1 MTGQRTVLM
10 AQKRGQYHVALY
22 ERLSREDG
30 DRPES
35 DSIVNQQR
43 LLEDYCA
50 HHPEFQIVGH
60 YSDDGYTGT
69 NFDRPAFR
77 RLLSDIEAG
86 AVTCVIVKDLSR
98 FGRDYIDMGHYLERH
113 FPSHAVRF
121 IAVND
126 GVDSQ
131 RGPYDMMLPLKNVFN
146 AQYAK
151 DISEKVRSAFEVK
164 QRRGEFVGAFASYG
178 YRKDPENHN
187 HLIADPAA
195 AAVVLRI
202 FELAASGVGQ
212 VRIAMILNQENIPCP
227 SAYKRLMGERYANS
241 KKLDSTHYWTYSTV
255 HRILQNEMYLGNMV
269 QGRYIRPTMH
279 GKAKKAD
286 PRDWIVAEGTHEAIV
301 SRELWNTVQAQ
312 IAKNTRAPN
321 FDRNVG
327 LFAGFLKC
335 GDCGRAMVKTRRGDR
350 LYYSCGSYRR
360 YGAAVC
366 SSHTAHPDELEQII
380 LADLNQLIRAV
391 NDLQTIAEN
400 NREKEGCANNKA
412 SERQC
417 LDTAL
422 SRVRRLKQ
430 SSYEDYRDKLLSRD
444 EFLRYK
450 ADYDRQEQTLLQ
462 QLERTGEDRADSL
475 PEQPWVDN
483 LVRLGK
489 LTELDRITLAQTVKE
504 IRVFE
509 GNKIEIHYIF
519 SEELRPLLEK
529 PKLGQSG

>member
-1 MTGQRTVLM
+1 M
-10 AQKRGQYHVALY
+10 AQKHGHYNVALY

-50 HHPEFQIVGH
+50 HHPDFHIVGH

-86 AVTCVIVKDLSR
+86 TVTCVIVKDLSR

-121 IAVND
+121 IAIND

-151 DISEKVRSAFEVK
+151 DISEKVRSAFDVK

-178 YRKDPENHN
+178 YLKDPENRN

-312 IAKNTRAPN
+312 ITKNTRTPD
-321 FDRNVG
+321 FSRNVG
-327 LFAGFLKC
+327 LFAGFIKC
-335 GDCGRAMVKTRRGDR
+335 GDCGRAMVKTRRGGK

-366 SSHTAHPDELEQII
+366 SCHTVYPDQLERII
-380 LADLNQLIRAV
+380 LADLNQIIHTV
-391 NDLQTIAEN
+391 NNLQTIAEV
-400 NREKEGCANNKA
+400 NREKEGFAQNKTRKLKRMEA
-412 SERQC
+412 
-417 LDTAL
+417 AL

-430 SSYEDYRDKLLSRD
+430 SSYEDYRDNLLTRE

-462 QLERTGEDRADSL
+462 QMEGPEETPEEPLS
-475 PEQPWVDN
+475 EQPWVDN
-483 LVRLGK
+483 LVCRGE

-509 GNKIEIHYIF
+509 GNKIEIHYLF

-529 PKLGQSG
+529 PKVGQSG